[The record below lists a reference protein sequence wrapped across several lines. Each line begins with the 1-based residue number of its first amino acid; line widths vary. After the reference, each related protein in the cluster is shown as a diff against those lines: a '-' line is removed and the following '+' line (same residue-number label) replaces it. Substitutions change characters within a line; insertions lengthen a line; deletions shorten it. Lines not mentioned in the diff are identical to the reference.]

1 MDSDKSVILF
11 ANTKLYGTT
20 DNYMAFYDS
29 DGEDDARSYFPCPFC
44 CVEIEVPVL
53 CSHLQEEHCF
63 DLKNAVCGLFSLVY
77 IFNFDVSLQRV
88 FC

>member
-1 MDSDKSVILF
+1 
-11 ANTKLYGTT
+11 
-20 DNYMAFYDS
+20 MAFYDS

-63 DLKNAVCGLFSLVY
+63 DLKNAVRGLFSLVY
-77 IFNFDVSLQRV
+77 IFNLDLSLQRV
-88 FC
+88 FCSVLNATFINLNRSYLCGF